1 MTRAR
6 LRYCRFRDC
15 TQLASPAHLHC
26 AFHAAA
32 LGEESTKRRLHHSG
46 ALRAAHRTLEL
57 AEKQGDD
64 PDRYARA
71 LAGVLRQW
79 FGPEAVLVAQ
89 STTRHLGGS

>member
-1 MTRAR
+1 MKRR
-6 LRYCRFRDC
+6 CQFRDC
-15 TQLASPAHLHC
+15 PKPATTDQLYCTFHLLPIEAESAH
-26 AFHAAA
+26 
-32 LGEESTKRRLHHSG
+32 RRLHHSG

-57 AEKQGDD
+57 AAKRGDD

-89 STTRHLGGS
+89 STTRHLGGT